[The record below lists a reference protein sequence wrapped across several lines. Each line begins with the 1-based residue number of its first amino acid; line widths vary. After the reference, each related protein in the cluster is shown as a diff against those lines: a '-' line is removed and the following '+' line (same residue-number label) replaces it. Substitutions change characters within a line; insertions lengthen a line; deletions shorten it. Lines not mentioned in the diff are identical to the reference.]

1 MNTIKMIHIS
11 ISVIHEEHASLSAM
25 LYSLRLMIE
34 RGMEDQPAVFFDVLR
49 AMIFYIDEV
58 PEKQHHTKES
68 ELLFP
73 AIARRTVDGGELISQ
88 LESDHRQGE
97 KAVRELQH
105 KLLAWEILGESR
117 RKEFEEKADLYIDFY
132 LNHIRLEEKYLIPQ
146 ALKVLTAADW
156 KELDK
161 AFEKNSDPMSQQQ
174 PRDPVYDRLFTKIV
188 MHTPEPIGLGSTL
201 RQRQFDAH

>member
-1 MNTIKMIHIS
+1 MIHTS

-73 AIARRTVDGGELISQ
+73 AIARRTDDGGELISQ

>member
-1 MNTIKMIHIS
+1 MIHTS

-73 AIARRTVDGGELISQ
+73 AIARRTDDGGELISQ

-117 RKEFEEKADLYIDFY
+117 RMEFEEKADLYIDFY

-146 ALKVLTAADW
+146 ALNVLTAADW

>member
-1 MNTIKMIHIS
+1 MIHTS

-34 RGMEDQPAVFFDVLR
+34 KGMEDQPAVFFDVLR

-73 AIARRTVDGGELISQ
+73 AIARRTDDGGELISQ

-146 ALKVLTAADW
+146 ALNVLTAADW

-188 MHTPEPIGLGSTL
+188 MHTPEPIGLGSTM

>member
-1 MNTIKMIHIS
+1 MIHTS

-73 AIARRTVDGGELISQ
+73 AIARRTDDGGELISQ

-146 ALKVLTAADW
+146 ALNVLTAADW

>member
-1 MNTIKMIHIS
+1 MKHTS

-73 AIARRTVDGGELISQ
+73 AIARRTDDGGELISQ

-132 LNHIRLEEKYLIPQ
+132 LNHIRLEEKHLIPQ

-201 RQRQFDAH
+201 RQR

>member
-1 MNTIKMIHIS
+1 MIHTS

-73 AIARRTVDGGELISQ
+73 AIARRTDDGGELISQ

-146 ALKVLTAADW
+146 ALNVLTAAEW

>member
-1 MNTIKMIHIS
+1 MNTIKMIHTS

-73 AIARRTVDGGELISQ
+73 AIARRTDDGGELISQ
-88 LESDHRQGE
+88 LESEHRQGE

-132 LNHIRLEEKYLIPQ
+132 LNHIRLEEKYLIPH

-188 MHTPEPIGLGSTL
+188 MHTPEPIGLGSTM

>member
-1 MNTIKMIHIS
+1 MIHTS

-73 AIARRTVDGGELISQ
+73 AIARRTDDGGELVSQ

>member
-1 MNTIKMIHIS
+1 MIHTS

-34 RGMEDQPAVFFDVLR
+34 KGMEDQPAVFFDVLR

-161 AFEKNSDPMSQQQ
+161 AFEKNSDPMSQQE

>member
-1 MNTIKMIHIS
+1 
-11 ISVIHEEHASLSAM
+11 M
-25 LYSLRLMIE
+25 LKSLRMMIQ
-34 RGMEDQPAVFFDVLR
+34 RGLDNEPLKFFDVMR

-73 AIARRTVDGGELISQ
+73 AIARRTDDGGELISQ

>member
-1 MNTIKMIHIS
+1 MIHTS

-34 RGMEDQPAVFFDVLR
+34 KGMEDQPAVFFDVLR

-73 AIARRTVDGGELISQ
+73 AIARRTDDGGELISQ

-146 ALKVLTAADW
+146 ALNVLTAADW

>member
-1 MNTIKMIHIS
+1 MNTIKMIHTS

-73 AIARRTVDGGELISQ
+73 AIARRTDDGGELISQ

-117 RKEFEEKADLYIDFY
+117 RKEFEEKADLYID
-132 LNHIRLEEKYLIPQ
+132 LIPQ
-146 ALKVLTAADW
+146 ALNVLTAADW

>member
-1 MNTIKMIHIS
+1 MIHTS

-73 AIARRTVDGGELISQ
+73 AIARRTDDGGGLISQ

>member
-1 MNTIKMIHIS
+1 MKHTS

-73 AIARRTVDGGELISQ
+73 AIARRTDDGGELISQ

-146 ALKVLTAADW
+146 ALNVLTAADW

>member
-1 MNTIKMIHIS
+1 MIHTS

-58 PEKQHHTKES
+58 PEKQHHIKES

-73 AIARRTVDGGELISQ
+73 AIARRTDDGGELISQ
-88 LESDHRQGE
+88 LESEHRQGE
-97 KAVRELQH
+97 KVVRELQH

>member
-1 MNTIKMIHIS
+1 M
-11 ISVIHEEHASLSAM
+11 HEEHASLSAM

-34 RGMEDQPAVFFDVLR
+34 KGMEDQPAVFFDVLR

-73 AIARRTVDGGELISQ
+73 AIARRTDDGGELISQ

-146 ALKVLTAADW
+146 ALNVLTAADW

>member
-1 MNTIKMIHIS
+1 MNTIKMIHTS

-73 AIARRTVDGGELISQ
+73 AIARRTDDGGELISQ

-146 ALKVLTAADW
+146 ALNVLTAADW

-188 MHTPEPIGLGSTL
+188 MHTPEPIGLGSTM

>member
-1 MNTIKMIHIS
+1 MIHTS

-73 AIARRTVDGGELISQ
+73 AIARRTDDGGELISQ

-188 MHTPEPIGLGSTL
+188 MHTPEPIGLGSTM

>member
-1 MNTIKMIHIS
+1 MIHTS

-34 RGMEDQPAVFFDVLR
+34 RGMEDQPTVFFDVLR

-73 AIARRTVDGGELISQ
+73 AIARRTDDGGELISQ

-146 ALKVLTAADW
+146 ALNVLTAADW

>member
-1 MNTIKMIHIS
+1 MIHTS

-73 AIARRTVDGGELISQ
+73 AIARRTDDGGELISQ

-146 ALKVLTAADW
+146 ALNVLTAADW

-188 MHTPEPIGLGSTL
+188 MHTPEPIGLGSTM

>member
-1 MNTIKMIHIS
+1 MIHTS

-73 AIARRTVDGGELISQ
+73 AIARRTDDGGELISQ

-117 RKEFEEKADLYIDFY
+117 RKEFEETADLYIDFY

-146 ALKVLTAADW
+146 ALKVLTATDW

-188 MHTPEPIGLGSTL
+188 MHTPEPIGLGSTM